1 MMPPAERK
9 RLQRERD
16 RQEGLREVTVKVH
29 ESRVREIREVAAGM
43 TEKKTRG
50 K

>member
-1 MMPPAERK
+1 MTPAERK

-29 ESRVREIREVAAGM
+29 ESRVREIREIAAGM
-43 TEKKTRG
+43 TEKNTRG